1 MSGRNLKDLSKAK
14 SYAYRLL
21 AIRPRSIKE
30 IKDRLK
36 KKGFEERLIVEV
48 IDYLERLDYLNDHQ
62 FASAWVNSRISTK
75 PIGLLRLRYELK
87 DKGINSKII
96 EEVLNK
102 LKENYDEYKVA
113 CDLAKG
119 RMKRLSK
126 VDRHK
131 AKRRIFD
138 YLLRRGF
145 SYELV
150 SEVLQGLVSNA
161 DLSEG

>member
-1 MSGRNLKDLSKAK
+1 MNERKPKDLSKAK

-30 IKDRLK
+30 IKEKLK
-36 KKGFEERLIVEV
+36 KKGIEESLALEV
-48 IDYLERLDYLNDHQ
+48 IDYLERLGYLNDCQ

-75 PIGLLRLRYELK
+75 PVGLLKLRYELK
-87 DKGINSKII
+87 DKGIDSKII

-102 LKENYDEYKVA
+102 LKENYNEYKAA
-113 CDLAKG
+113 CSLAKN
-119 RMKRLSK
+119 RMKKLSK
-126 VDRHK
+126 IDRLK

-150 SEVLQGLVSNA
+150 CEVMNLVETESRP
-161 DLSEG
+161 SC